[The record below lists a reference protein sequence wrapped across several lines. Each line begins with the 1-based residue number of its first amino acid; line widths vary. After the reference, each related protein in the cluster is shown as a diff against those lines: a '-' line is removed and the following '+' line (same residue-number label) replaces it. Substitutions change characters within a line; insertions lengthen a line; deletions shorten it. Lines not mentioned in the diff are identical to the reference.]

1 MAMFFPG
8 GTIYLV
14 YLRCG
19 SVWMTSWRWWKRIC
33 HLSFGI
39 WVFCWANWAG
49 QSTNYAEHVGN
60 WCMCWR

>member
-19 SVWMTSWRWWKRIC
+19 SVWMTFF
-33 HLSFGI
+33 LF
-39 WVFCWANWAG
+39 VP
-49 QSTNYAEHVGN
+49 
-60 WCMCWR
+60 